1 MLEIRNEAR
10 FTAVAAGALWA
21 LALLA
26 PAGALAAPA
35 IGVPFE
41 CTPSALAPL
50 SGITCTSSP
59 TYVDTANPSP
69 NPVIRVTENPTFV
82 GSDPRGLSGVLTD
95 IPGTDHSICRI
106 VSNAAAAPAIS
117 DFHITAVADNAACQK
132 VGAPAGTACDPTI
145 SGDCDLPCIICEA
158 EQTGKPFGTDPV
170 TGLTCPGDTGV
181 FFPRG

>member
-41 CTPSALAPL
+41 CTPSAVAAG

-69 NPVIRVTENPTFV
+69 NPVIRVTETPTFM
-82 GSDPRGLSGVLTD
+82 GSDPRGLSGILTD
-95 IPGTDHSICRI
+95 IPDTDHSICRI
-106 VSNAAAAPAIS
+106 VSNVLPAPAIS

-132 VGAPAGTACDPTI
+132 VGAPAGAARGPPPPW
-145 SGDCDLPCIICEA
+145 DCGPPPRALRAPPPHPPRPGPLHPLP
-158 EQTGKPFGTDPV
+158 PP
-170 TGLTCPGDTGV
+170 P
-181 FFPRG
+181 PP